1 MLGNCKISIIS
12 KVLFP
17 YPVKTPQPWRQKLAR
32 MTLVLGWLVQ
42 NSKASLSCW
51 LASVINVERYS
62 CNLIAQLVW
71 WLLML
76 LPKRATFFLVRVLH
90 LDNEGVFFFPLK
102 NYTFTNSRS
111 WKIIWTAWRM
121 CWANKNKAFPRYD
134 YTWINPAWSL
144 PLQPLVLTY
153 AA

>member
-90 LDNEGVFFFPLK
+90 LNNEGVFFFSFKKLHFYKFQELK
-102 NYTFTNSRS
+102 DNL
-111 WKIIWTAWRM
+111 
-121 CWANKNKAFPRYD
+121 D
-134 YTWINPAWSL
+134 SL
-144 PLQPLVLTY
+144 KDVLSQQEQGIPQV
-153 AA
+153 